1 MKPGRSICC
10 KACTRRSN
18 TLLKFAEISSHPKRK
33 SSGLKAAYELLGVRS
48 PGLFELLQSRARA
61 RLGCRPTIV
70 PETHSE
76 SSGSLST
83 FLNLNPQTLKPE
95 TLATIRPSG
104 KLADRSRSNSTY
116 TASLEFLRPISRST
130 CCMDLLILICI
141 KLSLQ
146 TAGRWFG
153 FQAHC
158 LECKVCKALLLES
171 DAQCVEE
178 TLVEETKKSTS
189 HSHLCRETL
198 LMHSNLFHI
207 FFQLF
212 FNVISQCLYLEL
224 LSNFGFS
231 SSQWRPREFLPSS
244 FDSVSFS
251 STLIV
256 PHVLNNS
263 QERSC
268 FWNQQISLSNR
279 PRCCTHHQLPF
290 LYLSSFATCKHV
302 SQALSLSAFF
312 ICFEKL
318 DGKHFQYNTKATNS
332 RSNKQTEESNKKN
345 LVHLVHRLKAFHHK
359 VQKTLL

>member
-10 KACTRRSN
+10 KAYTRRSN

-33 SSGLKAAYELLGVRS
+33 SSGLKAAYELFGGQS
-48 PGLFELLQSRARA
+48 PGLLELLQSRARA
-61 RLGCRPTIV
+61 RLGCRTTIV

-76 SSGSLST
+76 SSRSLST
-83 FLNLNPQTLKPE
+83 SLNLNPQTLKPE
-95 TLATIRPSG
+95 TLATIGPSG

-116 TASLEFLRPISRST
+116 MASLEFLRAISRST
-130 CCMDLLILICI
+130 CCFDLLILICI
-141 KLSLQ
+141 KASLQ

-171 DAQCVEE
+171 DAQCLEE
-178 TLVEETKKSTS
+178 TLVEETKKSTL

-198 LMHSNLFHI
+198 LMHSTLFHI

-224 LSNFGFS
+224 LSSFGFC

-244 FDSVSFS
+244 FNSISFS
-251 STLIV
+251 STLILSD
-256 PHVLNNS
+256 VLNNS

-268 FWNQQISLSNR
+268 SWNQQKSLSNR
-279 PRCCTHHQLPF
+279 PRCCTNHQLPF

-302 SQALSLSAFF
+302 SQALSLRAFF

-318 DGKHFQYNTKATNS
+318 DGKHFQYNTKQQTQEATS
-332 RSNKQTEESNKKN
+332 KLKN
-345 LVHLVHRLKAFHHK
+345 PTRRIWYTA
-359 VQKTLL
+359 